1 MVGSVIPFKL
11 SPLDIFI
18 SFPFPLLHQ
27 TLTIVHH
34 PNHQDT
40 PLTNTRKQLPNRTQY
55 KHVIFAPQA
64 WAGYEAAYFP
74 GIRDA
79 VDDGN
84 WTLAREQVDKV
95 AGILGRAARKLN
107 N

>member
-1 MVGSVIPFKL
+1 MPT
-11 SPLDIFI
+11 DIY
-18 SFPFPLLHQ
+18 
-27 TLTIVHH
+27 
-34 PNHQDT
+34 
-40 PLTNTRKQLPNRTQY
+40 KQLPNRTQY

-64 WAGYEAAYFP
+64 WAGYDAAYFP

-84 WTLAREQVDKV
+84 WVLARDQVEKV
-95 AGILGRAARKLN
+95 AGILERAARKLN